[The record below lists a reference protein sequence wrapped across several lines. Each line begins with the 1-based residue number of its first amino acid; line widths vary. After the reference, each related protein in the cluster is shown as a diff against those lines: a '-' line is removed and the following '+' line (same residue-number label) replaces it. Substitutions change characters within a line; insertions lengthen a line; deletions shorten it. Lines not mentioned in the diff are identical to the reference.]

1 MSTTLQAPSSP
12 TTATISN
19 PDVLYHLYPLGQ
31 SGAPRHNPLNG
42 GPVLRLKALQDWIPN
57 WQKLG
62 IGKVYL
68 GPVFESHSHGYDTI
82 DYRLVDRRLGDNQSL
97 AELSQAMQTAGIQLV
112 LDGVFHHVGRG
123 FFAFADVLAKG
134 RDSAYTHWFE
144 LDFNRHS
151 AFGDPFDYACW
162 EGHHELVKLNLNHPD
177 VREYLFN
184 SVSSW
189 IQEFGIA
196 GLRLDVA
203 YALPKDFMAALAA
216 HCRALRPDF
225 WLLGEVIH
233 GDYAQFISAELLDS
247 VTNYECYKGLWSS
260 HNDKNYFEIAWSLK
274 RLFGSEGLCKGK
286 QLLNF
291 ADNHDVNRLA
301 SELHDPYHLYPL
313 YLLLYTLPGQPALY
327 YGSEMAITGLRS
339 NRDDLALRPALSHQD
354 IQSEHPLF
362 QHLSQLAS
370 LRRALPVLYNGDYTQ
385 LAVNHQQLAF
395 ARSNKHSSCVILV
408 NSAHQ
413 PEKIQLQHLPQPGHY
428 TDLLNPAQS
437 FDLSP
442 GCELTID
449 PCWGRILVK
458 TEEL

>member
-1 MSTTLQAPSSP
+1 MSNTLQSLSSP
-12 TTATISN
+12 RAATTH

-31 SGAPRHNPLNG
+31 SGAPRQNPRQG
-42 GPVLRLKALQDWIPN
+42 QAVLRLKALQDWIPH

-82 DYRLVDRRLGDNQSL
+82 DYRRVDRRLGDHQTL
-97 AELSQAMQTAGIQLV
+97 AELSQTMQTAGIQLV
-112 LDGVFHHVGRG
+112 LDGVFHHVGRD
-123 FFAFADVLAKG
+123 FFAFADVLKKG
-134 RDSAYTHWFE
+134 ADSAYRHWFE
-144 LDFNRHS
+144 LDFNQRS
-151 AFGDPFDYACW
+151 AFGDAFDYACW
-162 EGHHELVKLNLNHPD
+162 EGHHDLVKLNLNHPE
-177 VREYLFN
+177 VRDYLFT
-184 SVSSW
+184 SISGW
-189 IQEFGIA
+189 IQDFGIA

-203 YALPKDFMAALAA
+203 YALPKEFIRALAT

-233 GDYAQFISAELLDS
+233 GDYSQFISAELLDS

-260 HNDKNYFEIAWSLK
+260 HNDKNYFEIAWSLN
-274 RLFGSEGLCKGK
+274 RLFGAEGLCKGQ

-327 YGSEMAITGLRS
+327 YGSEMALTGLRS
-339 NRDDLALRPALSHQD
+339 TQDDLALRPALSHQD
-354 IQSEHPLF
+354 LQSEHPLL
-362 QHLSQLAS
+362 QHLSRLAS
-370 LRRALPVLYNGDYTQ
+370 LRRRLPALQNGDYTQ
-385 LAVNHQQLAF
+385 LAVSHQQLAF
-395 ARSNKHSSCVILV
+395 ARHHQHSSCVILV

-413 PEKIQLQHLPQPGHY
+413 TEKIQLQQFLQPGHY
-428 TDLLNPAQS
+428 HDLLNPGQS
-437 FDLSP
+437 FDLSS
-442 GCELTID
+442 GSKIEID

-458 TEEL
+458 AEKL